1 MKLLIV
7 PALAF
12 SFLTGCST
20 SLCHK
25 STAETGTTGHI
36 VTEAT
41 ARQAA
46 LAKVPGTVQKSEMES
61 WKGKRYYTFDIATKS
76 AKKPVEVA
84 VDPAT
89 GKVVWSS
96 NEKER

>member
-1 MKLLIV
+1 MKHLLV
-7 PALAF
+7 PTLAF
-12 SFLTGCST
+12 SFLTGCAT

-25 STAETGTTGHI
+25 SSPETGANGHV
-36 VTEAT
+36 VTEAA
-41 ARQAA
+41 ARAAA

-61 WKGKRYYTFDIATKS
+61 WKSKPYYTFDIATKN
-76 AKKPVEVA
+76 AKKPIEVA
-84 VDPAT
+84 VDPQT